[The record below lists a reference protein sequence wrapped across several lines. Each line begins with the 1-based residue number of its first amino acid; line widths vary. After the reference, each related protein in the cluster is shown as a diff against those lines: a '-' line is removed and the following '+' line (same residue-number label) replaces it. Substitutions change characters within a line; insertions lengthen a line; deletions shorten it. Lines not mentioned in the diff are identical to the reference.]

1 MLKRFLAAIGLTA
14 ATAVAAAPPYA
25 PYKDAAADAIYNLLF
40 CDDLSAFLAKGT
52 EIPAPWQV
60 LFATERPDAY
70 ELRALALDPNQEGR
84 VRALAFAKLRSL
96 GEEVPKGVLL
106 GVITE
111 VGLDGG
117 LDALAAFSEG
127 GIRYIN
133 QSGKM
138 VIVED
143 KLDATSDVLPKLF
156 ATAQDAVNQLKPL
169 PGSRWAPPARGI
181 VRFTF
186 LTSEGL
192 YIGQGPVSAM
202 QRDPMG
208 APILQAATE
217 LLLIVVKLGTK

>member
-60 LFATERPDAY
+60 LFASDRPDAN

-84 VRALAFAKLRSL
+84 VRALAFTRLRSL

-117 LDALAAFSEG
+117 LDTLAAFLEG
-127 GIRYIN
+127 GIRYVN

-156 ATAQDAVNQLKPL
+156 AAAKDAVNQLKPL
-169 PGSRWAPPARGI
+169 SGSRWAPPARGI

-192 YIGQGPVSAM
+192 YVGQGPVSAM
-202 QRDPMG
+202 QRDLMG

-217 LLLIVVKLGTK
+217 LLLVVIKLGTK